1 MQILSVRL
9 KNVCQ
14 MRDLAFTLSPGMNA
28 FIGPNGSGKSNTLKG
43 IYAALTNDWSR
54 NAGSKEMNICQAAG
68 PKEKSE
74 IELVFQHHGATY
86 RLLRQLR
93 PNKQELIIPGEEPI
107 TRDVL
112 VNARVAQILG
122 VSAEILDHYVFID
135 QWAMF
140 DFLTVTDTERAKTF
154 ARLFGTLEAER
165 TWQAV
170 GEVLNGIEVPQV
182 LADLDNYR
190 LELQQTLRRIE
201 ELDAQLAEFAD
212 LPERPNPNDDED
224 TRAIREAHRRR
235 VLDNEIEQIERRL
248 QTLFQDLADKER
260 ERAGFASDLESLRQA
275 RCSGQEVVEAAKAA
289 LASWQVLKEIQQSR
303 ARIEQ
308 QLKCVESES
317 VLKKKP
323 SRGDLYVSD
332 LDGPFNE
339 RHDFLEAEISRLEK
353 FVKSFDPVTG
363 VAECPTC
370 YTPAVYLREA
380 VEEAKRVLPDL
391 KKEYEDKH
399 SRIEYSRRVDREERE
414 YYEWY
419 AGWSQRVEALRK
431 QVADLE
437 TVSRP
442 DCDEETLKQIV
453 AEAMELDQAIEDVEN
468 ELNGIDREIATL
480 RGRVQSEERRL
491 AEARA
496 ERGFLSVY
504 GPEEELERIERR
516 IAARAAAFET
526 RARLRGERRSEQ
538 RHLKSLQDSVAML
551 EGRRA
556 EADRVHSWVRHL
568 IEIREVLHR
577 DNLPRIVAQH
587 YLRELQIDTNAFLE
601 VFEAPFRVETDEKL
615 SFRAVFHD
623 GRNQPAVRLSGGE
636 KVVLALAFRLSVNL
650 MFAQDVGL
658 LCLDEP
664 TVGLDEHNLHC
675 LKTAL
680 ERLKELT
687 RSRGLQV
694 ILVTHERGI
703 GYLFDKVID
712 MSVTS

>member
-1 MQILSVRL
+1 MQILSVRF

-54 NAGSKEMNICQAAG
+54 NAGSKEMNICQSAG

-93 PNKQELIIPGEEPI
+93 PNKQELIIPGEDPI
-107 TRDVL
+107 TRDAL

-122 VSAEILDHYVFID
+122 ISTEILDHYVFID

-140 DFLTVTDTERAKTF
+140 DFLTVTDTERAKAF

-170 GEVLNGIEVPQV
+170 GEVLNSIEVPQV

-190 LELQQTLRRIE
+190 LELQQTLRRID

-212 LPERPNPNDDED
+212 LPERPDPNDDKD

-248 QTLFQDLADKER
+248 RILFQDLADKEQ
-260 ERAGFASDLESLRQA
+260 ERVGFASDLENLRQA
-275 RCSGQEVVEAAKAA
+275 QCGGQEAVEAAKAA
-289 LASWQVLKEIQQSR
+289 LANWQVLKGVQQSR

-308 QLKCVESES
+308 QLERVESEA

-323 SRGDLYVSD
+323 SRCGLYVSD
-332 LDGPFNE
+332 LDGPFHE
-339 RHDFLEAEISRLEK
+339 RHDFLEAEIARLEK

-370 YTPAVYLREA
+370 YTPAVNLREA
-380 VEEAKRVLPDL
+380 VEKAKRALPDL

-399 SRIEYSRRVDREERE
+399 SRIEYSRRIDQEERE

-419 AGWSQRVEALRK
+419 AGWSQRVESLRK
-431 QVADLE
+431 QVADLK
-437 TVSRP
+437 TVPRP
-442 DCDEETLKQIV
+442 DHDEETLKQIV
-453 AEAMELDQAIEDVEN
+453 AEAMELDQAIKDVEN

-480 RGRVQSEERRL
+480 QGRVQSDERRL

-496 ERGFLSVY
+496 ERDSLPVY
-504 GPEEELERIERR
+504 SPEELASIEQR

-526 RARLRGERRSEQ
+526 RARLRGERQSEQ
-538 RHLKSLQDSVAML
+538 RHLKSLQDSIAML

-556 EADRVHSWVRHL
+556 EADRVRNWVRHL
-568 IEIREVLHR
+568 TEIREVLHR

-587 YLRELQIDTNAFLE
+587 YLRELQIDTNAFLD

-623 GRNQPAVRLSGGE
+623 GRNQPAARLSGGE
-636 KVVLALAFRLSVNL
+636 KVVLALAFRLSVNS

-664 TVGLDEHNLHC
+664 TVGLDEHNLSC

-703 GYLFDKVID
+703 GHLFDKVID